1 MHLYETAIVFDS
13 QAKSEEIEERINNV
27 KNFITNHGGTIV
39 SSEEVGKRRLA
50 YEINKKQYGYYIYIR
65 FNAQGNLIALLEREY
80 RLSENVLRYLTLKID
95 KNQILAEEKSAGE
108 QSDKGE
114 KTSETVP
121 AEAPK
126 SVAKVEETE
135 EVATKPEAANVEASD
150 EPVAVEDESSDTADD
165 ESEKTAEEK

>member
-114 KTSETVP
+114 KQVKLFRLKHQNLSRKWKKLKKLLRNQKLRTSSIRGT
-121 AEAPK
+121 
-126 SVAKVEETE
+126 SRC
-135 EVATKPEAANVEASD
+135 
-150 EPVAVEDESSDTADD
+150 
-165 ESEKTAEEK
+165 